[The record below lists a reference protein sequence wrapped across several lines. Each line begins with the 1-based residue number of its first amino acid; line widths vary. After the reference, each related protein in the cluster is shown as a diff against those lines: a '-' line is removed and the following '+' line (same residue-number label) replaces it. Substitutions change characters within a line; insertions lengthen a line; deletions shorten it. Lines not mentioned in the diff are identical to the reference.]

1 MEICQLLVSGTGGL
15 SKHVVELS
23 NTLAKQGH
31 SVITVA
37 PEDCQRQLSA
47 GGRYC
52 HIKPEAKFRSFIYT
66 LKLLFLVMKIN
77 PDVVHAHGKESSI
90 HLARIKPFIR
100 AKTVGTIH
108 WHQKRKKDFRGFNR
122 LDGVI
127 GVGDGVFELLSNQS
141 RAVIYNGVSEPKTGT
156 QTRTELVS
164 EFGLDPELPLALAIG
179 RLVRGKGFH
188 ILLDAWRGIEA
199 NLLIIGDGPE
209 YQSLCEQSH
218 TMGLESRV
226 CITGAIPAAA
236 RLFDVADLAVVTS
249 YKEGF
254 SYVIAESLMSET
266 PVISTEINGADVL
279 LPPHMVVPVGDAEL
293 LREKIIA
300 YFSDKEGYASSF
312 LDVFSWAK
320 RSLTLEKMAENVV
333 DFYKRVGVRSS

>member
-31 SVITVA
+31 SVVTVA
-37 PEDCQRQLSA
+37 PDDCRQLLNDDV
-47 GGRYC
+47 RYC
-52 HIKPEAKFRSFIYT
+52 RLKPEGKFRSFIYT
-66 LKLLFLVMKIN
+66 LKLLLLMRKIN

-127 GVGDGVFELLSNQS
+127 GVGDGVFELLANQS
-141 RAVIYNGVSEPKTGT
+141 RTVIYNGVSEPKAGT
-156 QTRTELVS
+156 QTRTELVAG
-164 EFGLDPELPLALAIG
+164 FGLDPELPLALAIG

-188 ILLDAWRGIEA
+188 ILLDAWRGVEA

-209 YQSLCEQSH
+209 YQSLCEQCH
-218 TMGLESRV
+218 TMGLEARV
-226 CITGAIPAAA
+226 SITGAIPDAAS
-236 RLFDVADLAVVTS
+236 LFDVADLAVVTS

-279 LPPHMVVPVGDAEL
+279 LPPHMVVPAGDAEL
-293 LREKIIA
+293 LREKITA
-300 YFSDKEGYASSF
+300 YLADAESF
-312 LDVFSWAK
+312 TNSFCEVFSWAK
-320 RSLTLEKMAENVV
+320 RSLTLDKMAENVV
-333 DFYKRVGVRSS
+333 DFYKSLGVRSS